1 MIFNVATL
9 LSKNVG
15 ETRKH
20 SFKLEN
26 FSAEKQ
32 DFIDIVCQITMIK
45 THKNI
50 LVYGEIG
57 AKYKDYCDRC
67 LQSIIMNLETYIE
80 EEFITTY
87 NNKDLISQNDFYDT
101 NKYVIDIYNQIN
113 LYEILKDYLLS
124 VIPIKKL
131 CGDNCLG
138 LCKVC
143 LVNLNLN
150 KCICA

>member
-1 MIFNVATL
+1 
-9 LSKNVG
+9 
-15 ETRKH
+15 
-20 SFKLEN
+20 
-26 FSAEKQ
+26 
-32 DFIDIVCQITMIK
+32 
-45 THKNI
+45 
-50 LVYGEIG
+50 
-57 AKYKDYCDRC
+57 
-67 LQSIIMNLETYIE
+67 MNLETYFE

>member
-67 LQSIIMNLETYIE
+67 LQSIIMNLETYFE

-87 NNKDLISQNDFYDT
+87 NK
-101 NKYVIDIYNQIN
+101 
-113 LYEILKDYLLS
+113 
-124 VIPIKKL
+124 
-131 CGDNCLG
+131 
-138 LCKVC
+138 
-143 LVNLNLN
+143 
-150 KCICA
+150 

>member
-9 LSKNVG
+9 LSKNIG

-32 DFIDIVCQITMIK
+32 NFIDIVCQITMIK

-67 LQSIIMNLETYIE
+67 LQSIIMNLETYFE
-80 EEFITTY
+80 EEFIFNVY
-87 NNKDLISQNDFYDT
+87 P
-101 NKYVIDIYNQIN
+101 
-113 LYEILKDYLLS
+113 LLDGVVPS
-124 VIPIKKL
+124 VLAKRIRSNGSP
-131 CGDNCLG
+131 
-138 LCKVC
+138 
-143 LVNLNLN
+143 
-150 KCICA
+150 AFTS